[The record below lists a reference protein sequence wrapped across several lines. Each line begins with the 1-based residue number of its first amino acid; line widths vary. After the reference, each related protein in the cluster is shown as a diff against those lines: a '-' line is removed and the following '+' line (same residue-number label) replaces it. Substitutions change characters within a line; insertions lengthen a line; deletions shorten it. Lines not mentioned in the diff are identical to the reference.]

1 MSDAAEILRPPPLR
15 RNRNFVLLWTGQ
27 AVSTIGARVTAL
39 AFPLLVLAETGSPAQ
54 VGIVAFAQTIPFLL
68 LYLPAGAYI
77 DRLDRKRVM
86 IVADSIRAFAFGTLV
101 VALAFDAF
109 SLAHVIVVALV
120 EGSLFVFFQ
129 LAETA
134 ALPQVVPREQL
145 PTALAQNQARVQG
158 ADLVGT
164 PLGGLLF
171 GLGRAVPFLFD
182 AVSYLASALTLL
194 LIRVPFQQT
203 RERTTT
209 RLRQEIAEGVRWLW
223 GQRFLRTC
231 VILGGGAN
239 FGFNALTIVLILRA
253 KELGA
258 SSALV
263 GAMFVF
269 VGTAAIL
276 GAFAAPWLQRRAA
289 PSLVV
294 IGSLWVWAVLSCA
307 LVIPDKPLVLGVLLG
322 LGSALGPGFNVVVG
336 SYRYALVP
344 DRLLGRVQSAGL
356 VIAWGAIPLGSL
368 AGGFLVE
375 WFGGRGALLAVGAV
389 MLVVAVAATWSRD
402 IRHAPRLETL
412 LRSTPAASPAGSG

>member
-1 MSDAAEILRPPPLR
+1 MSDSAETLRPPPLR

-39 AFPLLVLAETGSPAQ
+39 AFPLLVLAETGSAAQ

-101 VALAFDAF
+101 VALALDAF

-145 PTALAQNQARVQG
+145 PTAMAQNQARVQG

-182 AVSYLASALTLL
+182 AISYLASALTLL

-203 RERTTT
+203 RKRTDT
-209 RLRQEIAEGVRWLW
+209 RLREEIAEGVRWLW
-223 GQRFLRTC
+223 AQRFLRTV
-231 VILGGGAN
+231 VIVAAGSN

-263 GAMFVF
+263 GALFVF
-269 VGTAAIL
+269 VGVAAIL
-276 GAFAAPWLQRRAA
+276 GALAAPWLQRTTS

-294 IGSLWVWAVLSCA
+294 IGSLWLWAVLACA
-307 LVIPDKPLVLGVLLG
+307 LVFPTQPLVLGAILG
-322 LGSALGPGFNVVVG
+322 VASLVGPGFNVVVG

-344 DRLLGRVQSAGL
+344 DELLGRVQSAGL
-356 VIAWGAIPLGSL
+356 VVAWGTVPLGAL
-368 AGGFLVE
+368 AGGLLVDA
-375 WFGGRGALLAVGAV
+375 FGGQGALLAVAVV
-389 MLVVAVAATWSRD
+389 MLAVAVAATLSRD

-412 LRSTPAASPAGSG
+412 LGSTPAASPAGSG